1 MARKKRRSFTAT
13 QKARILRRHH
23 VDKIPVSQI
32 CEEEGLQPSVFYY
45 WQKQAFE
52 NLEAVLQSRQRP
64 GAKEKA
70 LEAKIEKL
78 EARLAR
84 KNHVIAVISEEQV
97 ALERAH
103 PDPGVCRGAPATYAP
118 VSLNL
123 ASWMKSRRRPKNS
136 LSR

>member
-1 MARKKRRSFTAT
+1 MARKKRRSFTAA

-23 VDKIPVSQI
+23 VDKDPVSQI
-32 CEEEGLQPSVFYY
+32 CEEEDLQPSVFYY

-52 NLEAVLQSRQRP
+52 NLESVLQSRQRP

-84 KNHVIAVISEEQV
+84 KDHVIAVISEDHV
-97 ALERAH
+97 ALKKALGE
-103 PDPGVCRGAPATYAP
+103 
-118 VSLNL
+118 S
-123 ASWMKSRRRPKNS
+123 
-136 LSR
+136 